1 MGEVTH
7 RGRWHRRLDAVC
19 ADPGLLRLVLH
30 PVVDV
35 AAGRVAGY
43 EVLSRFPSAVPTEQW
58 FRAARALGRDA
69 DLDHVVLTRALARLP
84 HLPPGTF
91 LTVNSSPTSLADDRV
106 MAALLAHDL
115 TGVVLELTEH
125 ADCDPRDLMGPLTL
139 LRARGALVALDDV
152 GTGHSGLLR
161 MAVVRPEI
169 LKIDL
174 QLVRDLHQDLVKRS
188 LVQFLGECAG
198 RLDAWI
204 IAEGVETVDEL
215 DVLRG
220 MGVPLVQGFLL
231 ARPGDDFDPLTAP
244 ARHLLDGPGAP
255 APATGPRPRRAGN
268 LARRTKTARD
278 VAGAVRAVTAEP
290 APVVV
295 VDAEDVPRV
304 IVLPPQRPGDGPRV
318 EPVET
323 TLAPETPVAEV
334 AARAVARGG
343 TVRFDPL
350 VCTDGTGRYV
360 GVVGFEDLVLDL
372 AAASGTGPGTGAPT
386 VPAAPAAGPAPAGAH
401 PTGPR
406 PRTRWRMGA

>member
-1 MGEVTH
+1 MAAAGEVAH

-19 ADPGLLRLVLH
+19 ADPDALRLVLH

-43 EVLSRFPSAVPTEQW
+43 EVLSRFTSDVPTEQW
-58 FRAARALGRDA
+58 FRAARALGRDS
-69 DLDHVVLTRALARLP
+69 DLDRVVVAGALRRLP

-91 LTVNSSPTSLADDRV
+91 LTVNVSPTSLADERV
-106 MAALLAHDL
+106 VAELLAHDL

-125 ADCDPRDLMGPLTL
+125 ADCDPRQLLEPLRV
-139 LRARGALVALDDV
+139 LRDRGALVALDDV

-169 LKIDL
+169 LKVDL
-174 QLVRDLHQDLVKRS
+174 QLVRDLHHDLVKRS

-231 ARPGDDFDPLTAP
+231 ARPGTEFTDLDAQ
-244 ARHLLDGPGAP
+244 ARTLLHLPT
-255 APATGPRPRRAGN
+255 ATGSSRRPPGHARRTRD
-268 LARRTKTARD
+268 LARRTKTDRTVRD
-278 VAGAVRAVTAEP
+278 AVRSAREQG

-295 VDAEDVPRV
+295 VDGEDVPRV
-304 IVLPPQRPGDGPRV
+304 IVLPAQCPDGPPRV
-318 EPVET
+318 ETVET
-323 TLAPETPVAEV
+323 TVAPETAVADA
-334 AARAVARGG
+334 AARAVARSAA
-343 TVRFDPL
+343 VRFDPL
-350 VCTDGTGRYV
+350 VCTDAAGRYV
-360 GVVGFEDLVLDL
+360 GVVGVEDLVLDL
-372 AAASGTGPGTGAPT
+372 VAATGAH
-386 VPAAPAAGPAPAGAH
+386 PAAPAGH
-401 PTGPR
+401 PG
-406 PRTRWRMGA
+406 WSMGA